1 MSFNGGN
8 LYLLGRSGGFNVWDG
23 SLKVSF
29 EMRRLSVS
37 KQKEIFDSGSG
48 KAKFFIGEKSERLA

>member
-1 MSFNGGN
+1 M
-8 LYLLGRSGGFNVWDG
+8 LGRSGGFSAWDG
-23 SLKVSF
+23 SLKVLS